1 MAVSGSDNLIAF
13 PNRLETVSDKIQ
25 IHTDSSPLKV
35 ADTSSPHSDNTA
47 GDIASCSLPRKPLQ
61 PTGLLRLASLV
72 GAILAAS
79 MVAGLSGQALAVP
92 GDIDNDTIADEI
104 DLDADNDAIPNI
116 FEGTGDDDNDGL
128 PNFLDLD
135 SDNDTIPDI
144 VESIL
149 NRELLLSLDSN
160 GDGLVDAGV
169 PLGDNGLADA
179 VEILLDSENIIFEL
193 PDSDRDGVEN
203 FRDLDSDNDGLS
215 DRIELRNLNQFVFPS
230 IENII
235 DGNRNGIDDTVG
247 VVNVFFDADG
257 DGAENAYDLD
267 SDNDQ
272 LSDLLETSGLE
283 ADRDNN
289 GQIDQFIDLDGNGL
303 DDSLQN
309 APLQISDLDN
319 DGLPNHLDLDS
330 DNDGLLDNEE
340 FQQNLPVTTQTTLTS
355 PPSLIPELVAND
367 DTTADANQPVNILNP
382 TVVTSGING
391 SAIGGCSI
399 QHATLGTRSSVY
411 GAVEW
416 LLLLLPILLLKI
428 RRSPIKL
435 ARLPIRVS

>member
-1 MAVSGSDNLIAF
+1 MVMLI
-13 PNRLETVSDKIQ
+13 
-25 IHTDSSPLKV
+25 
-35 ADTSSPHSDNTA
+35 
-47 GDIASCSLPRKPLQ
+47 
-61 PTGLLRLASLV
+61 TG
-72 GAILAAS
+72 I
-79 MVAGLSGQALAVP
+79 VAGLSDQAMAVP

-104 DLDADNDAIPNI
+104 DLDADNDAIPNE

-128 PNFLDLD
+128 PNYLDLD

-144 VESIL
+144 FESIL

-169 PLGDNGLADA
+169 PLGSNGLADA
-179 VEILLDSENIIFEL
+179 IEILLNAENLIFEL
-193 PDSDRDGVEN
+193 PDSDRDGIQN
-203 FRDLDSDNDGLS
+203 YRDLDSDNDGLS
-215 DRIELRNLNQFVFPS
+215 DRIELRNIDQFVFPS
-230 IENII
+230 IANII

-247 VVNVFFDADG
+247 SINNFFDADG

-272 LSDLLETSGLE
+272 LSDLLETGGFE

-289 GQIDQFIDLDGNGL
+289 GRVDGFLDLDGNGL

-330 DNDGLLDNEE
+330 DNDGLLDFEE
-340 FQQNLPVTTQTTLTS
+340 FQQIVASATAASAPTPLPEPPVLTS
-355 PPSLIPELVAND
+355 TN
-367 DTTADANQPVNILNP
+367 TTSDANQSVNILNP

-391 SAIGGCSI
+391 NAIGGCSV
-399 QHATLGTRSSVY
+399 QPVTLGTGTNLY
-411 GAVEW
+411 GAIEW
-416 LLLLLPILLLKI
+416 LVLLLPILLLKI
-428 RRSPIKL
+428 RHLPRKL
-435 ARLPIRVS
+435 LTLVR

>member
-1 MAVSGSDNLIAF
+1 M
-13 PNRLETVSDKIQ
+13 
-25 IHTDSSPLKV
+25 
-35 ADTSSPHSDNTA
+35 
-47 GDIASCSLPRKPLQ
+47 
-61 PTGLLRLASLV
+61 
-72 GAILAAS
+72 
-79 MVAGLSGQALAVP
+79 AVP

-104 DLDADNDAIPNI
+104 DLDADNDAIPNE

-128 PNFLDLD
+128 PNYLDLD

-144 VESIL
+144 FESIL

-169 PLGDNGLADA
+169 PLGSNGLADA
-179 VEILLDSENIIFEL
+179 IEILLDSENIIFEL
-193 PDSDRDGVEN
+193 PDSDRDGIEN
-203 FRDLDSDNDGLS
+203 YRDLDSDNDGLS
-215 DRIELRNLNQFVFPS
+215 DRIELRNLDQFVFPS

-247 VVNVFFDADG
+247 SINNFFDTDG

-272 LSDLLETSGLE
+272 LSDLLETGGLQ

-289 GQIDQFIDLDGNGL
+289 GQIDQFVDLDSNGL

-309 APLQISDLDN
+309 APLQVRDLDN

-340 FQQNLPVTTQTTLTS
+340 FQQAIPATTTVTTPATEPTPLPE
-355 PPSLIPELVAND
+355 PPVLIATN
-367 DTTADANQPVNILNP
+367 TTADANEPVNILNP

-391 SAIGGCSI
+391 NAISGCSI
-399 QHATLGTRSSVY
+399 QQATLGTSANLQ

-416 LLLLLPILLLKI
+416 LLLLLPILLLKV
-428 RRSPIKL
+428 R
-435 ARLPIRVS
+435 RLPRKLLIVGR